1 MAAVMPSGSR
11 PASSPDRP
19 HTNGPLRRLLP
30 ANGAAAVEADASH
43 ETPIPRPL
51 PPSTSPSSSP
61 GATASVLTARRK
73 RGQATTAACG
83 ACRKRKSKCDGERP
97 VCSICRDRN
106 TACEFDTNKAETHT
120 QALKRKF
127 NELQSQKSAFE
138 QVYELLQTRPDKEAD
153 ELFRRIRRGADA
165 GAILRHVNY
174 GDMLVQLALVPE
186 ARYRYEFPYLPD
198 MPPFLRQFDNPYLD
212 SEVYECA
219 LRGSPEPPSQP
230 RQQQTHQ
237 QFLPGTRNGAD
248 SAYFAGQRD
257 SYLKPYLSATVVH
270 PLLDSVKPSKWTAV
284 SNDDYLMRKLLH
296 DYFLFD
302 YDFFTF
308 FQKDH
313 LLEDMASETH
323 RFCSPLLVNAVLCI
337 GCFCHRGLQGRAE
350 YWNPGYLGYQFLA
363 ETRRL
368 FEIESERDRPFKNP
382 ADPSWERRDREWELS
397 RLTTIQA
404 AALLTL
410 AYNLN
415 GSDKIGWRFTQTAI
429 EMADEIQLLG
439 PLLEH
444 HDGEVQCARTYT
456 AWGLFFWQSLSSYHY
471 AKPPPLKTPPQVPL
485 PDPLSEPQWYG
496 ELWLK
501 YPLSQTRLPTYHG
514 LLFKAK
520 ADFWTILNEVSSLT
534 FSHHGS
540 PSTLP
545 VNKTLLFYNKLTAW
559 LHNLP
564 EPLTPKK
571 IVLPQHLKLHMHYHN
586 VLIDIMT
593 PILDHSCGSAC
604 AQLIQTPQD
613 IYTEAVIHL
622 ETIVRLYYLRH
633 GFEATDSFLL
643 HFLAFLNHMT
653 MNAIETSTGSS
664 YLEARRST
672 LLLLTKGMHD
682 QSRACFVA
690 RAILRL
696 QVSAMRP
703 EDVGL
708 VRRFLEI
715 EEADQVSLC
724 GPLEQAMVTDWPVY
738 EVGLEARDE
747 LRRRGRT
754 LASSLASLS
763 ILESASDSRATTR
776 SPS

>member
-1 MAAVMPSGSR
+1 MPSGLR
-11 PASSPDRP
+11 PASPPDRLP
-19 HTNGPLRRLLP
+19 PNGPLRRLLP
-30 ANGAAAVEADASH
+30 ANSAATVEADACR
-43 ETPIPRPL
+43 ETSIPRPL
-51 PPSTSPSSSP
+51 PSSASPSTSP
-61 GATASVLTARRK
+61 GATSSVVPARRK

-97 VCSICRDRN
+97 ICSICRDRN
-106 TACEFDTNKAETHT
+106 TVCEFDTNKAETHT
-120 QALKRKF
+120 QALKRKY

-138 QVYELLQTRPDKEAD
+138 QVYDLLQTRPDKEAD

-174 GDMLVQLALVPE
+174 GDMLVQLALIPE

-219 LRGSPEPPSQP
+219 LRGSPEPSHQP
-230 RQQQTHQ
+230 RQHAHQ
-237 QFLPGTRNGAD
+237 RLLPDTRNGAD
-248 SAYFAGQRD
+248 WAYGAGQRD
-257 SYLKPYLSATVVH
+257 PYLKPYLSATVVH

-284 SNDDYLMRKLLH
+284 SKDDCLMRKLLH
-296 DYFLFD
+296 DYLLFD

-308 FQKDH
+308 FQKDYF
-313 LLEDMASETH
+313 LEDMASETH
-323 RFCSPLLVNAVLCI
+323 RFCSSLLVNAVLCM

-350 YWNPGYLGYQFLA
+350 YWNPGYIGYQFLA
-363 ETRRL
+363 EGKRL
-368 FEIESERDRPFKNP
+368 FEIESERERPFRNP
-382 ADPSWERRDREWELS
+382 ANPSWERRDREWELS

-415 GSDKIGWRFTQTAI
+415 GSDKIGWRFTQRAI

-439 PLLEH
+439 PPLEH
-444 HDGEVQCARTYT
+444 HDRDTQCARAYT
-456 AWGLFFWQSLSSYHY
+456 AWGLFCWQSLSSYHY
-471 AKPPPLKTPPQVPL
+471 AKPPPLKESPKVPL
-485 PDPLSEPQWYG
+485 PDPSNEPQWYG

-501 YPLSQTRLPTYHG
+501 YPLSHTPLPTYHG
-514 LLFKAK
+514 FLFKAK
-520 ADFWTILNEVSSLT
+520 ADFWTIINEVSMLT
-534 FSHHGS
+534 FSHHRS
-540 PSTLP
+540 PSKLS
-545 VNKTLLFYNKLTAW
+545 VNQTLLFYNRLTAW

-564 EPLTPKK
+564 EALTAKK
-571 IVLPQHLKLHMHYHN
+571 IVLPQQLKMHMHYQN

-593 PILDHSCGSAC
+593 PILDYTCGSAC
-604 AQLIQTPQD
+604 AQLIQTPRD
-613 IYTEAVIHL
+613 IYTEAVIHF
-622 ETIVRLYYLRH
+622 ETLLRLYYLRH
-633 GFEATDSFLL
+633 GFEATDTFLL

-703 EDVGL
+703 EDVCL
-708 VRRFLEI
+708 VKQFLEI
-715 EEADQVSLC
+715 EEADQFMS
-724 GPLEQAMVTDWPVY
+724 GPLEQAVLTDWPVY
-738 EVGLEARDE
+738 EVGLEARGE
-747 LRRRGRT
+747 QRRRGRT

-763 ILESASDSRATTR
+763 LESSDSRAPTR